1 MIASGFSWMTLVPSL
16 SDKALLGLVGQTEL
30 VNMLDEPYLAAN
42 SGETFMIMHA
52 WLSCLLIVA
61 FAIMARAGI
70 ATARKKK
77 GIETYF
83 AQETLTFRTAAE
95 VYVGG
100 LLDTLNGL
108 LDRRDSKMF
117 ASLIGSLFVYIL
129 VCNIQGIFPGF
140 LPPTDN
146 INTNVGMAII
156 IFCVFLWVGLVRD
169 AKGFLAH
176 MFGPM
181 LLLGPFLFVIETVG
195 LIIRPVSLSL
205 RLTGNIFG
213 DHTVFTVMSDL
224 VPVIVPSIFL
234 GLAIFVSLVQ
244 AYVFSLLSTI
254 YISLSVPHHD
264 AHD

>member
-1 MIASGFSWMTLVPSL
+1 MIAAGFSWMTLMPSL
-16 SDKALLGLVGQTEL
+16 SDKSLLALVGQTEF
-30 VNMLDEPYLAAN
+30 VNLLGEPYMAAN
-42 SGETFMIMHA
+42 NGETFMILHA

-61 FAIMARAGI
+61 FAFMARAGI
-70 ATARKKK
+70 AAARKKE
-77 GIETYF
+77 GIEGF
-83 AQETLTFRTAAE
+83 FGEETLTIRTAAE
-95 VYVGG
+95 IYVSG
-100 LLDTLNGL
+100 LLDTLNGI
-108 LDRRDSKMF
+108 LDRRDAKLF
-117 ASLIGSLFVYIL
+117 ASLIGSLFLYIL

-156 IFCVFLWVGLVRD
+156 IFCVFMWVGLVRD

-213 DHTVFTVMSDL
+213 DHTVFTVMSGL
-224 VPVIVPSIFL
+224 IPVVIPSIFL
-234 GLAIFVSLVQ
+234 ALAIFVSLVQ

-264 AHD
+264 SHD

>member
-1 MIASGFSWMTLVPSL
+1 MRLVPSL
-16 SDKALLGLVGQTEL
+16 SDKNLLELVLGQTEI
-30 VNMLDEPYLAAN
+30 VNILGETYTAAN
-42 SGETFMIMHA
+42 NGETFMIVHA

-61 FAIMARAGI
+61 FAFMARAGI
-70 ATARKKK
+70 AAVRKRK
-77 GIETYF
+77 GIEGF
-83 AQETLTFRTAAE
+83 FGEEKLTFRTAAE

-100 LLDTLNGL
+100 LLDTLDGL
-108 LDRRDSKMF
+108 LDGRDSKMF
-117 ASLIGSLFVYIL
+117 APLIGSLFLYIL

-156 IFCVFLWVGLVRD
+156 IFCVFLWVGLARD

-181 LLLGPFLFVIETVG
+181 LLLGPFLFVIEAVG

-213 DHTVFTVMSDL
+213 DHTVFTVMSGL
-224 VPVIVPSIFL
+224 VPVVIPSIFL

-264 AHD
+264 SHD